1 MSAQSSPEHRPEEE
15 KEEDSAGAGP
25 PPKVKDA
32 FKDISRYFS
41 KEEWAKMGEFE
52 KKRYRN
58 VKNNYSTM
66 LSIGLKARRPAFMC
80 RRRRTSTTNPPVGD
94 SDDSDEEWTPR
105 QPVKPPWVALRV
117 EQSKHR
123 KGLPRALLNS
133 EPRPKGPPGTASL
146 QDTGGPDRTQTPA
159 SCPGEARD
167 SGQHSRRKLEARG
180 KRVAPKMYSL
190 RERKCHTYQEV
201 SEPQDDDYLYC
212 EKCKNYFLES
222 CPAHGPPAFVKDSAV
237 GQGPCERA
245 LLSLPPGLR
254 IWKLSP
260 PDTQIT
266 KGRHCYEYV
275 DGKDTSRANWM
286 RYVNCARDEEE
297 QNLVAFQYH
306 RQIFYRTCQAI
317 RPGSELFV
325 WYGNEYGEELGIK
338 WGSKWKKQ
346 RAAGTGP
353 KAEVHP
359 CPSCSL
365 AFSSQRFLSQHVKRS
380 HPSQICPGTPVRKN
394 PKTESPHLE
403 DHRQE
408 SDPRSRR
415 KDEGGGPEVP
425 GRPSPARRRTRQR
438 GVSRASR
445 SPPEGQAGGSRA
457 GEAGVEEGLGTG
469 QGGGPGDTGSP
480 CPPGGGSLSA
490 GGERGEGARGLG
502 DGAPV
507 SGRRGPGAGEKPHVC
522 RECGRGF
529 SRKSL
534 LIQHLRTHTGEKP
547 YVCRECGRGFSQ
559 KPDLIRHLR
568 THTGEKPYVCRECG
582 RGFSQ
587 KPDLIRH
594 LRTHTGE
601 KPYVCRE
608 CGRGFSRRSLLTGH
622 QRTHTGEKPSVCREC
637 GRGFSRRSLLTG
649 HQRTH
654 TGEKPSVCREC
665 GRGFSRRSL
674 LTGHQRT
681 HTGEK
686 PSVCRECG
694 RGFSRRSLLTGHQ
707 RTHTGEKPSVCRECG
722 RGFSR
727 RSLLTGHQRTHT
739 GEKPYVC
746 RECGRGFSLKSSL
759 TLHQRTHT
767 GEKPYVCR
775 ECGQGFSRRSLLI
788 GHQRTHTGEK
798 PYVCRECGR
807 GFGQKPNLIRHLQT
821 HKGEG
826 PFLQEE

>member
-222 CPAHGPPAFVKDSAV
+222 CPAHGPPAFVKDSA
-237 GQGPCERA
+237 
-245 LLSLPPGLR
+245 
-254 IWKLSP
+254 WKLSP

-415 KDEGGGPEVP
+415 KDEGGGPEPLMSTSSCGKFWNVT
-425 GRPSPARRRTRQR
+425 RRRPLLGSALCPLGSPESFQSLRFCTDRGEEGQR
-438 GVSRASR
+438 VIVCVTGPGYVGGGDTSASGVS
-445 SPPEGQAGGSRA
+445 SPPQGPEASGFPTGGSHDTMTYCLNSKSPVSRTQSRLLHFLNKAAPCITGPVVLKWAVTQVWFQNRRA
-457 GEAGVEEGLGTG
+457 KCRKQENQMHKGVILGTASHL
-469 QGGGPGDTGSP
+469 D
-480 CPPGGGSLSA
+480 A
-490 GGERGEGARGLG
+490 
-502 DGAPV
+502 
-507 SGRRGPGAGEKPHVC
+507 C
-522 RECGRGF
+522 RVA
-529 SRKSL
+529 
-534 LIQHLRTHTGEKP
+534 P
-547 YVCRECGRGFSQ
+547 YVNMGA
-559 KPDLIRHLR
+559 LR
-568 THTGEKPYVCRECG
+568 MPFQQCTLPAVGAVLGALCSGPEPGKQAFALRPPHTTV
-582 RGFSQ
+582 
-587 KPDLIRH
+587 
-594 LRTHTGE
+594 
-601 KPYVCRE
+601 
-608 CGRGFSRRSLLTGH
+608 
-622 QRTHTGEKPSVCREC
+622 SVTA
-637 GRGFSRRSLLTG
+637 GT
-649 HQRTH
+649 
-654 TGEKPSVCREC
+654 
-665 GRGFSRRSL
+665 
-674 LTGHQRT
+674 
-681 HTGEK
+681 
-686 PSVCRECG
+686 
-694 RGFSRRSLLTGHQ
+694 
-707 RTHTGEKPSVCRECG
+707 
-722 RGFSR
+722 
-727 RSLLTGHQRTHT
+727 
-739 GEKPYVC
+739 
-746 RECGRGFSLKSSL
+746 
-759 TLHQRTHT
+759 
-767 GEKPYVCR
+767 
-775 ECGQGFSRRSLLI
+775 
-788 GHQRTHTGEK
+788 
-798 PYVCRECGR
+798 
-807 GFGQKPNLIRHLQT
+807 
-821 HKGEG
+821 
-826 PFLQEE
+826 